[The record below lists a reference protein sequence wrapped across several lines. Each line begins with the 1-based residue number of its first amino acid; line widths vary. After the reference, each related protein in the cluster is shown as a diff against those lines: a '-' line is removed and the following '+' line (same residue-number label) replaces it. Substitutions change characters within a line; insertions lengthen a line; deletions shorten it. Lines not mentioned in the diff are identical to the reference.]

1 MIKSITVI
9 NHLGESKKFE
19 LAFPEK
25 SGFVIQ
31 SIEGLGPS
39 KANIITTEVA
49 TNDGAI
55 FNSARTNKRN
65 ILLHFKFLFSPTIEE
80 VRHQSYKYFPI
91 KQKVELLIETDKRTC
106 KAQGYIESNEPD
118 IFSKE
123 EGTTISIICPDP
135 YLYSQFNTETTFSG
149 LESNFE
155 FPYENNSLS
164 ENLTEIGIINRQSI
178 KSVLY
183 EGDSEVGVIIK
194 IHVIG
199 EAEKITIYNTTKR
212 EVMIIDTDKLK
223 TLTGAPFAVG
233 EDIIISTIKGDKYAR
248 LLRNGEYINI
258 LNCINKDANWFQLSK
273 GDNVFAYTAEVGE
286 LNLEFKIIHQ
296 DIYEGV

>member
-1 MIKSITVI
+1 
-9 NHLGESKKFE
+9 
-19 LAFPEK
+19 
-25 SGFVIQ
+25 
-31 SIEGLGPS
+31 
-39 KANIITTEVA
+39 
-49 TNDGAI
+49 
-55 FNSARTNKRN
+55 
-65 ILLHFKFLFSPTIEE
+65 
-80 VRHQSYKYFPI
+80 
-91 KQKVELLIETDKRTC
+91 LIETDKRTC

-223 TLTGAPFAVG
+223 TLTGAPLAVG